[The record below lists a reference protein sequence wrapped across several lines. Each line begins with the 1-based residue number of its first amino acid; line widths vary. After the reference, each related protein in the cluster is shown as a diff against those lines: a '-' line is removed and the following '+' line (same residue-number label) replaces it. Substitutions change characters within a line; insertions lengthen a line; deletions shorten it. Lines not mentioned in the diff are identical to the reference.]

1 MKKTKGSKQEE
12 LVRAYY
18 ADNLYVQQYIDMIKE
33 KYGGLAW
40 APSSS
45 SSLPVLT
52 YPKIEFVEGGLN
64 YVGQF
69 TDADNAQFYAKSL
82 IGLVL
87 KVPYSFSFTFPY
99 SPLGGQNNW
108 VIGLG
113 TVFQNYNWVI
123 PPGGTTSILTDLVPA
138 VLPGTN
144 ILVCSNF
151 SRVVYNING
160 GNVTNSGLPIT
171 SGILPGN
178 YYLGPYLTGASK
190 IYTFRELVPDKIEF
204 GYNGTYYMLTDKLPA
219 MNGADKSVTIYNNTA
234 PGVCKFWI
242 DMVAS
247 P

>member
-1 MKKTKGSKQEE
+1 MKKREVSQEK
-12 LVRAYY
+12 LVRSYY
-18 ADNLYVQQYIDMIKE
+18 ADNPYVQLYIDLIKE
-33 KYGGLAW
+33 KYGMLSW
-40 APSSS
+40 APSPSAS
-45 SSLPVLT
+45 GNLLT
-52 YPKIEFVEGGLN
+52 YPKVEFVEGGTN

-69 TDADNAQFYAKSL
+69 TDSDNTQFYAKSL
-82 IGLVL
+82 TRLVL

-113 TVFQNYNWVI
+113 TVFQNLNWTI

-151 SRVVYNING
+151 SRVVYNVNG
-160 GNVTNSGLPIT
+160 GNVTNSGLPNT
-171 SGILPGN
+171 SGSGNN
-178 YYLGPYLTGASK
+178 YYLGPYLTGANK
-190 IYTFRELVPDKIEF
+190 VYTFRELVPDKIEF
-204 GYNGTYYMLTDKLPA
+204 GYNGTYYMLTDKLPL

-234 PGVCKFWI
+234 PGTCKFWI
-242 DMVAS
+242 DMVPS